1 VAFLSFTGYTV
12 NRAIKYLGVMT
23 VDKMHSLKVRLSDI
37 QKQRQAHQWTSDNV
51 VVKEEAGDA
60 FYKNESGRKEYLQ
73 GEFAKYESAMKELQ
87 AKVTAEGIRPLIY
100 DANGQVVERG
110 IEPNFTQESI
120 SVMKGA
126 SGNSKGMKALE
137 QLGEE
142 ITPVETGDIKEA
154 MKLKQ
159 EIIDAK
165 GKTATIGTFNIEW
178 LGTKKRKEEDYKKIA
193 QVIKDTGAQILGIQE
208 VSDEKALKIVMKNLP
223 DYGYILG
230 KSGGQRVGV
239 IFDKKR
245 VEYDINSI
253 DQIDEAQ
260 VGSRL
265 RAPLLVDMK
274 IDGAFDFTFVVTHL
288 KAMFDDKAIA
298 TRTEQ
303 AKKINKW
310 ITQHLEESKDKD
322 LIMVGD
328 FNDFVGSDSLKPLG
342 KGGNVHFLTEGL
354 PKSFYSN
361 IPYKGLIDHCT
372 VTNVDTGAMEE
383 VIPGSIHTINEKDYP
398 GYLQSISDHKP
409 VVFVVRSDQDK
420 D

>member
-1 VAFLSFTGYTV
+1 
-12 NRAIKYLGVMT
+12 
-23 VDKMHSLKVRLSDI
+23 VDKMNSLKVRLSDI
-37 QKQRQAHQWTSDNV
+37 QQQRQTHQWTSNNLV
-51 VVKEEAGDA
+51 VQEEEGDV
-60 FYKNESGRKEYLQ
+60 FFKNEAGRKEFLQ
-73 GEFAKYESAMKELQ
+73 GEFEKYEAAMKELH
-87 AKVTAEGIRPLIY
+87 AKVTAEGIKPLIF
-100 DANGQVVERG
+100 DSNGQVIERG
-110 IEPNFTQESI
+110 TEPEFTQENI

-126 SGNSKGMKALE
+126 SGSAKGMKALE
-137 QLGEE
+137 QLGDG
-142 ITPVETGDIKEA
+142 ISPVETGDIKEA

-159 EIIDAK
+159 QIIDAK

-178 LGTKKRKEEDYKKIA
+178 LGTKKRKDSDYKQIA

-245 VEYDINSI
+245 VEYDVNSI

-274 IDGAFDFTFVVTHL
+274 IDGGFDFTFVVTHL

-303 AKKINKW
+303 AKQINKW
-310 ITQHLEESKDKD
+310 ITEHHKNNEDKD
-322 LIMVGD
+322 LVMVGD

-361 IPYKGLIDHCT
+361 IPYKGLIDHCV
-372 VTNVDTGAMEE
+372 VTNVEGGSMEE
-383 VIPGSIHTINEKDYP
+383 VLPGSIHTINEKDYP
-398 GYLQSISDHKP
+398 NYLESVSDHKP

>member
-1 VAFLSFTGYTV
+1 
-12 NRAIKYLGVMT
+12 M
-23 VDKMHSLKVRLSDI
+23 DKIHSLKVRLSDI
-37 QKQRQAHQWTSDNV
+37 QKQRLSHAWTSDNV

-60 FYKNESGRKEYLQ
+60 FYKNEAGRE
-73 GEFAKYESAMKELQ
+73 EFLDREFTKYEAAMKEIH
-87 AKVTAEGIRPLIY
+87 AKVQAEGIRPLVY
-100 DANGQVVERG
+100 DSNGQVIERG
-110 IEPNFTQESI
+110 TVTEFTQESV

-126 SGNSKGMKALE
+126 AGSAKGMKALE
-137 QLGEE
+137 KLGED
-142 ITPVETGDIKEA
+142 IAPVETGDIKEA

-159 EIIDAK
+159 QIIDAK

-193 QVIKDTGAQILGIQE
+193 QVIKDTDAQILGLEEI
-208 VSDEKALKIVMKNLP
+208 SNEKGLKSVMKYLP

-239 IFDKKR
+239 LFDKKR
-245 VEYDINSI
+245 VQYDVNSI

-274 IDGAFDFTFVVTHL
+274 IDGGFDFTFVVAHL
-288 KAMFDDKAIA
+288 KAMFDENAIA

-303 AKKINKW
+303 AEKLSEW
-310 ITQHLEESKDKD
+310 IGKHLDGNQDKD
-322 LIMVGD
+322 LILVGD
-328 FNDFVGSDSLKPLG
+328 LNDFVGSDALAPLQ
-342 KGGNVHFLTEGL
+342 KGGKVHFLTEGL

-361 IPYKGLIDHCT
+361 IPYKGLIDHCI
-372 VTNVDTGAMEE
+372 VTNVQSGTMEE
-383 VIPGSIHTINEKDYP
+383 VVPGSIHTVNEKNYP
-398 GYLQSISDHKP
+398 GYLESVSDHKP